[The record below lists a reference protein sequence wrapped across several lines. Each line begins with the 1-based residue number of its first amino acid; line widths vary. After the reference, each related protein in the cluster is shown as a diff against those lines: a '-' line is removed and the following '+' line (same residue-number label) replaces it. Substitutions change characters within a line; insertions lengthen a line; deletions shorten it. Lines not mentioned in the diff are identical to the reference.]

1 MNYNNVI
8 DIRKEFSNLFLG
20 NHFTSINREASM
32 TNLMGSRTIEII
44 GASFIAGDEVI
55 FGEVNHD
62 YVKREEEWYD
72 SMSLSVNDFPG
83 GAPAVWRAIACAD
96 GKINSN
102 YGWCV
107 RSPENGSQ
115 FEKVVGELR
124 KNPESRRAIIIYTRP
139 SMWEDYNANGRS
151 DFMCTNAVQY
161 VIRNGQCHAIVQMR
175 SNDALIGYKNDR
187 SWQQHML
194 EKVASELG
202 YPAGNLHW
210 QVGSLH
216 VYERDFYLV
225 DHYARTGE
233 TSITRAKY
241 RDQYPDSPYGKV
253 IK

>member
-1 MNYNNVI
+1 MNYNNTI
-8 DIRKEFSNLFLG
+8 DIRTEFVNLFEG
-20 NHFTSINREASM
+20 NHFTSINREAAM
-32 TNLMGSRTIEII
+32 TDIVGSRTIEII
-44 GASFIAGDEVI
+44 GANFIAGDEVI
-55 FGEVNHD
+55 FGEVNYD

-83 GAPAVWRAIACAD
+83 GAPAVWRAIACSE

-107 RSPENGSQ
+107 NSPENGSQ
-115 FEKVVGELR
+115 FEKVVSELK
-124 KNPESRRAIIIYTRP
+124 KNPESRRAVIIYTRP
-139 SMWEDYNANGRS
+139 SMWEDYSKNGRS

-161 VIRNGQCHAIVQMR
+161 VIRGGKCHSIVQMR

-194 EKVASELG
+194 EKVANEVG
-202 YPAGNLHW
+202 YATGNLYW

-225 DHYARTGE
+225 DHYSRTGE
-233 TSITRAKY
+233 ISISRAKY
-241 RDQYPDSPYGKV
+241 RDLYPDSLFGKV
-253 IK
+253 SK